1 MDYNSIRTVILFA
14 VLPGGLLVG
23 RNGKAT
29 QLETFGAQGYLG
41 GWITTHLQGRTIDC
55 LMRDGL
61 YLIIRCTD
69 GHEARIGWQDT
80 HGNQLKGDPFLE
92 NLDVKIAVP
101 GAGFAGKAGT

>member
-1 MDYNSIRTVILFA
+1 
-14 VLPGGLLVG
+14 
-23 RNGKAT
+23 
-29 QLETFGAQGYLG
+29 
-41 GWITTHLQGRTIDC
+41 
-55 LMRDGL
+55 MRDGL

-101 GAGFAGKAGT
+101 GAGFKGQAGS